1 MAKEQQNNELN
12 ESLQLSENTLSGL
25 SSAVLLLSQIK
36 GLVYEIA
43 SNPIAA
49 PFAIRPVEQQIVNFI
64 NHVRKLKEELKQVNK
79 EASTF
84 NVLMKDPRTWGSIG
98 AGSIAL
104 GLRIR
109 SIKDEFEKL
118 RLELYKIGGE
128 KPGGAFGIGQENA
141 FGLTKAQ
148 VEMQR
153 KYGKEYADL
162 YVQTV
167 NTLQER
173 LRREK
178 INPEKQKE
186 LFEAITGLSQATGVD
201 FARAIVVLQ
210 DKLGAFKTSTP
221 EIVTSL
227 KLIEEAWLKN
237 ETAIGSLNENLEASE
252 ELISEFIRKGMRL
265 PDATRAVLELQ
276 RASSNLNLS
285 VGGMLN
291 LFKDLDAIQE
301 FGSAGVQTRLKILAG
316 LQTIPGGVPKEIKDI
331 LKKYKGL
338 RPEEALFAMKYTE
351 GGMKDYLTFMQQYFR
366 AILPMKEGKV
376 ERIQLSKNEEQLRK
390 EYFIPANIES
400 AIKLAEAEDVSKIED
415 TKDLENFKQELEKI
429 SKNPIEALDE
439 SVQELLKRAGT
450 WQDVLE
456 SLLSEVKLLVGSLDR
471 LSDIL
476 EIAAYIFG
484 GYSLFKWGRGILK
497 GKIPG
502 EGGIPETRPPFPGTG
517 GGGRRI
523 ILPESSTST
532 TPVPTWSSEIP
543 KTPTEPINWGEAN
556 KLKGT
561 STLSKGASKAAKGAV
576 RIITE
581 GAGKILGPLTVGL
594 AGFSIAEDIKNKNYT
609 EALWSGAELGA
620 SFIPVVGIPLSYGM
634 YSYRTSPMMSEEEIA
649 AKRPYRIHTPM
660 LSPSIM
666 LQDKSEANNLS
677 PVTSHKVINV
687 EAKVFIDS
695 EQVASRVEQK
705 INHSQSTTP
714 SKP

>member
-12 ESLQLSENTLSGL
+12 ESLKLSENTLSGL

-49 PFAIRPVEQQIVNFI
+49 PLAIRPVEQQIVNFI
-64 NHVRKLKEELKQVNK
+64 NHIRKLKEELKQVNK

-84 NVLMKDPRTWGSIG
+84 SVFMKDPRTWGAIG
-98 AGSIAL
+98 ASSIAL

-128 KPGGAFGIGQENA
+128 KSGGAFGIGQENA
-141 FGLTKAQ
+141 LGITKAQ

-167 NTLQER
+167 TTLQER

-186 LFEAITGLSQATGVD
+186 LFEAITGLSQATGID
-201 FARAIVVLQ
+201 FSKAIVMLQ

-276 RASSNLNLS
+276 RAASTLSLS

-301 FGSAGVQTRLKILAG
+301 FGSSGIQTRLKIVAG
-316 LQTIPGGVPKEIKDI
+316 LQTIPGGTPKEIIDI

-338 RPEEALFAMKYTE
+338 RTEEALFAMKYTE

-376 ERIQLSKNEEQLRK
+376 DRIKLSKNEEQLRK
-390 EYFIPANIES
+390 EFFIPANIES
-400 AIKLAEAEDVSKIED
+400 AIKLAEAEDVSKIKD
-415 TKDLENFKQELEKI
+415 TKDLENFKQKFEQI

-456 SLLSEVKLLVGSLDR
+456 SLLSEIKLLVGSLDK
-471 LSDIL
+471 LSNII
-476 EIAAYIFG
+476 EIAAYVFG
-484 GYSLFKWGRGILK
+484 GYSLFKWSRGILK

-502 EGGIPETRPPFPGTG
+502 GGVPETPPPLPGTG

-543 KTPTEPINWGEAN
+543 KTPTEPINWGETN

-561 STLSKGASKAAKGAV
+561 STLARGASKAARYAN
-576 RIITE
+576 
-581 GAGKILGPLTVGL
+581 KILGPLAIGL
-594 AGFSIAEDIKNKNYT
+594 AGYSIAEDIKNKNYT

-620 SFIPVVGIPLSYGM
+620 SFIPFVGIPLSYGM
-634 YSYRTSPMMSEEEIA
+634 YAYRTSPMISEEEIA
-649 AKRPYRIHTPM
+649 AKRPYRINAPIP
-660 LSPSIM
+660 SPSTM
-666 LQDKSEANNLS
+666 LQDKSETTNLS
-677 PVTSHKVINV
+677 PVMSHKIINV

-695 EQVASRVEQK
+695 EQVASRIEQK